1 MKKLMSIHYN
11 AFSFNTAM
19 LVLRLAL
26 GILIMSH
33 GYDKLVH
40 FNQMKTEF
48 YNFLNLGTSVS
59 LILCIFAEFFC
70 ALFIVIGLFTRA
82 MAVPLIIN
90 MLVIIFKVH
99 EHDFFGTAEK
109 GSLYL
114 AGFLVLLL
122 CGPGKVS
129 VDGVAS
135 K

>member
-26 GILIMSH
+26 GILMMSH
-33 GYDKLVH
+33 GYAKLVDY
-40 FNQMKTEF
+40 NGSKSIM
-48 YNFLNLGTSVS
+48 YNFLNLGISFS

-70 ALFIVIGLFTRA
+70 SLFIMIGLFTRA

-99 EHDFFGTAEK
+99 AHDFFGTAER

>member
-19 LVLRLAL
+19 LVIRLAL
-26 GILIMSH
+26 GILMMSH
-33 GYDKLVH
+33 GYAKLVDY
-40 FNQMKTEF
+40 NGSKSIM
-48 YNFLNLGTSVS
+48 YNFLNLGISFS

-70 ALFIVIGLFTRA
+70 SLFIMIGLFTRA

-99 EHDFFGTAEK
+99 AHDFFGTAER

>member
-1 MKKLMSIHYN
+1 MSIHYN

-19 LVLRLAL
+19 LVIRLAL
-26 GILIMSH
+26 GILMMSH
-33 GYDKLVH
+33 GYTKLVD
-40 FNQMKTEF
+40 FNGSKSIMI
-48 YNFLNLGTSVS
+48 NFFNLGVSFS

-70 ALFIVIGLFTRA
+70 ALFIMIGLFTRA

-129 VDGVAS
+129 VDGIAS

>member
-1 MKKLMSIHYN
+1 MSIHYN

-26 GILIMSH
+26 GILMMSH
-33 GYDKLVH
+33 GYAKLVDY
-40 FNQMKTEF
+40 NGSKSIM
-48 YNFLNLGTSVS
+48 YNFLNLGISFS

-70 ALFIVIGLFTRA
+70 SLFIMIGLFTRA

-99 EHDFFGTAEK
+99 AHDFFGTAER

>member
-1 MKKLMSIHYN
+1 MSIHYN

-19 LVLRLAL
+19 LVIRLAL
-26 GILIMSH
+26 GILMMSH
-33 GYDKLVH
+33 GYAKLVDY
-40 FNQMKTEF
+40 NGSKSIM
-48 YNFLNLGTSVS
+48 YNFLNLGISFS

-70 ALFIVIGLFTRA
+70 SLFIMIGLFTRA

-99 EHDFFGTAEK
+99 AHDFFGTAER

-122 CGPGKVS
+122 CGPGKLS